1 MPLKFGF
8 FDYEQPRWQQYIDE
22 ADNKGVLREIIIET
36 GLSKEKIE
44 QVLEMLYDNRIIN

>member
-8 FDYEQPRWQQYIDE
+8 LDYDAPKWKQYIDE
-22 ADNKGVLREIIIET
+22 AESNGVLYEIKRET

-44 QVLEMLYDNRIIN
+44 QVLEMLYDSRIIN